1 MKPSNTCSFVNKGR
15 WGTKGGM
22 GKAKKN
28 NNNKSASR
36 LSVKRQ
42 LFFFFK
48 QWSGRSLKMITFTI
62 ALLPSGL
69 FIWSLWNTT
78 QKGHTFLLLG
88 LNSPSSLGSRQ
99 KSPAFQIYEKPGH
112 RSVLFLQLACKL
124 HVSPG
129 KLSLW
134 VPNRSWLAPTYSP
147 SGERTGSAKE
157 GCSFVKPSDK
167 KSNTWCFLIY
177 LANCSLPPVR

>member
-1 MKPSNTCSFVNKGR
+1 
-15 WGTKGGM
+15 M
-22 GKAKKN
+22 GYKRRNGEGEKEQQQQISQQTLSQKA
-28 NNNKSASR
+28 AF
-36 LSVKRQ
+36 L
-42 LFFFFK
+42 FFFK

-88 LNSPSSLGSRQ
+88 LNSPSSLDSQQ
-99 KSPAFQIYEKPGH
+99 KSPALQIYEKPGH

-124 HVSPG
+124 HASPG
-129 KLSLW
+129 KLGLW